1 MRTADVLE
9 SYLAALTTSDL
20 ELIAKSFA
28 YNATWTLH
36 GTLPISGTK
45 VGRDAIMEFLVGG
58 AELYRTGSQRI
69 MFGQRT
75 IQGNRAVLEWQ
86 VRGVAEATGLD
97 YHNNYCGV
105 FVVEGS
111 EIVEVREYLDTQH
124 AAETLYPLDRWTPT
138 TPE

>member
-9 SYLAALTTSDL
+9 SYLAVLTTSDL
-20 ELIAKSFA
+20 ELIANSFA

-69 MFGQRT
+69 MFGC
-75 IQGNRAVLEWQ
+75 
-86 VRGVAEATGLD
+86 RGIRNSRGA
-97 YHNNYCGV
+97 
-105 FVVEGS
+105 
-111 EIVEVREYLDTQH
+111 
-124 AAETLYPLDRWTPT
+124 
-138 TPE
+138 